1 MKTKL
6 LCTILSAVFLLFV
19 SCASESKIPKSVPSV
34 HNDTSLKA
42 VEAIGVQLERN
53 AASAVWYRM
62 SEEYRIVISEDRFV
76 ENWNKETENLGTVS
90 EVKDPVLL
98 EDGTYQIICLPM
110 TFSKGNLYA
119 TFTVFAEALNPLDV
133 KYSDSFPVLDSS
145 GNGKI
150 KLSKEET
157 TKWTEEAGKFPNY
170 NLVPALTEP
179 ALKDLCKDY
188 FRIGCG
194 ITGASTSNTAV
205 KSPEFMKVA
214 EKHFSSWTST
224 NLMKPS
230 YLMNQ
235 KRSMKNA
242 EEGNETPVLDFT
254 AAIPV
259 LDYAKE
265 HGIQMRGHTLVWHT
279 QVPDW
284 FFLEGYKNNAP
295 VVDRETMKFRMESYI
310 SQYITFVQEN
320 YPGVVYCW
328 DVVNE
333 AVDPGNGDKSVNWS
347 CRKKNDTY
355 PNMWYEA
362 LGTDYVE
369 LAFKYARK
377 YADPDVA
384 LFYNDYGTF
393 DRTKRQ
399 YIYNLVT
406 QLKEKNL
413 IDGIGMQG
421 YWDFKN
427 PDLQTLKD
435 TIDLYASTGLEIQLT
450 EWSVAAPDES
460 DANMILQAERHASIL
475 RLLQKMDTQ
484 GGGNANITC
493 VSFFGLMNHFMF
505 SPGDKTNSRP
515 FDENLEP
522 NRLFYGIKDTFEKFY
537 R

>member
-6 LCTILSAVFLLFV
+6 LYAVLAAGILVFT
-19 SCASESKIPKSVPSV
+19 SCASESKNQKPVESV
-34 HNDTSLKA
+34 HNDTSIKA
-42 VEAIGVQLERN
+42 VKAIGVQLERN
-53 AASAVWYRM
+53 AANAVWYRM
-62 SEEYRIVISEDRFV
+62 SEEYRIVVSEYRFV
-76 ENWNKETENLGTVS
+76 ENWKKETEKLGDIT
-90 EVKDPVLL
+90 EVKAPVLL
-98 EDGTYQIICLPM
+98 EDGTYQLICLPM
-110 TFSKGNLYA
+110 TFEKGKLFA

-133 KYSDSFPVLDSS
+133 KYSKDFPSTGSS
-145 GNGKI
+145 KNEKNS
-150 KLSKEET
+150 LSKEEIK
-157 TKWTEEAGKFPNY
+157 KWTEEAKNYPNY
-170 NLVPALTEP
+170 DLVPALTEP

-194 ITGASTSNTAV
+194 ITGASPANSAV

-235 KRSMKNA
+235 KHSMKNA
-242 EEGNETPVLDFT
+242 EEGNEEPVLDFS
-254 AAIPV
+254 AAVPV
-259 LDYAKE
+259 LKYAKE

-295 VVDRETMKFRMESYI
+295 VVDKETMKFRMESYI
-310 SQYITFVQEN
+310 KQYITFVQDN

-333 AVDPGNGDKSVNWS
+333 AVDPGNGDKSVSWS
-347 CRKKNDTY
+347 CRKENDGH

-369 LAFKYARK
+369 LAFEYARK

-406 QLKEKNL
+406 SLKEKNL
-413 IDGIGMQG
+413 VDGIGMQG
-421 YWDFKN
+421 YWDFRN
-427 PDLQTLKD
+427 PDLQTIKD
-435 TIDLYASTGLEIQLT
+435 TIDLYASTGLELQLT
-450 EWSVAAPDES
+450 EWSVSTPDES
-460 DANMILQAERHASIL
+460 DTNMVLQAERYASVL

-493 VSFFGLMNHFMF
+493 VSFFGVMNHFML
-505 SPGDKTNSRP
+505 SPGDKTNNRP
-515 FDENLEP
+515 FDEKLQP
-522 NRLFYGIKDTFEKFY
+522 NRMFYGVKDTFQMFY
-537 R
+537 